1 MMGSLRAA
9 QENQLVS
16 KIDSLVSLLT
26 FVPESSPATALP
38 NSNRFSNLDTLVE
51 AVTNQI
57 SAGNSRSPPLQHA
70 YPSRELSSPSPLA
83 LPSGSSARASSH
95 PSLWSRT
102 VLSPALELSPVDAA
116 ISNSPCF
123 SGFQPSPSEAEE
135 YFQLFRTQSLPYL
148 PFIHIPQCTSAQ
160 EFQQEKPFLFKVIM
174 AIASPSTSQK
184 LSLGTEIRD
193 ALARRIIVENEDS
206 VDVLLGLLAFV
217 TWGHDQFMA
226 PLNLSRFTQLAMS
239 LVFDLRLN
247 KPLPIDLYMIS
258 AIDTG
263 ASDPSPRLQPTRS
276 LDERRAVLACFLLS
290 SNVSLYFGKI
300 DALRWT
306 AYMDECLQ
314 VLTGSQDYPGDEILV
329 TQVRLQLLTDIVTR
343 AAEGVSYGG
352 QSSQRS
358 GTPSL
363 YLKALHSD
371 LATIKRSIPPNL
383 QQNGLSPGL
392 KFSSL
397 GLMS

>member
-1 MMGSLRAA
+1 MSFCPVFMADSICSNRCRRLDKACVPRERVRTRNGKTMGSLRAA

-70 YPSRELSSPSPLA
+70 YPPRELSSSSPLA

-160 EFQQEKPFLFKVIM
+160 EFQQERPFLFKVIM

-184 LSLGTEIRD
+184 LALGTEIRD

-217 TWGHDQFMA
+217 TWGHDQFMD

-258 AIDTG
+258 AINTG

-290 SNVSLYFGKI
+290 SK
-300 DALRWT
+300 
-306 AYMDECLQ
+306 
-314 VLTGSQDYPGDEILV
+314 
-329 TQVRLQLLTDIVTR
+329 
-343 AAEGVSYGG
+343 
-352 QSSQRS
+352 
-358 GTPSL
+358 
-363 YLKALHSD
+363 
-371 LATIKRSIPPNL
+371 
-383 QQNGLSPGL
+383 
-392 KFSSL
+392 
-397 GLMS
+397 